1 MIVELQTSRRFVS
14 SSIQFCVASG
24 PQINLCTVHASLAPF
39 SCIQHYLRK
48 YSATS
53 ATSSSIQHY
62 LAACS
67 MMACRTAGKNRPHTA
82 DTDSW
87 APAKMSLHQPLIYT
101 ELGLIQG
108 LIQGRCYVA
117 IPLHRVCEVRHCN
130 YYSHPTLSRA
140 L

>member
-24 PQINLCTVHASLAPF
+24 PQINLCTIHASLALF
-39 SCIQHYLRK
+39 SCIQHYLTK
-48 YSATS
+48 SSATS

-67 MMACRTAGKNRPHTA
+67 MMACRTLGKNRPHTA

-87 APAKMSLHQPLIYT
+87 DPAKMSLHQPLIYT

-108 LIQGRCYVA
+108 RCYVA
-117 IPLHRVCEVRHCN
+117 IPLRRVCEVRHCN